1 MTNDI
6 IIEESETIR
15 RDLAQIFDR
24 VSVTVNLQGVRTP
37 GQLRKLMMH
46 RIVQEKIRAKRAK
59 IKVIR
64 DYMGYCA
71 EQDAKLVDNG
81 FPNIVINEANRHPK
95 GLIYQTLL
103 YGRDEAIRRIQAQ
116 KRAEV
121 RAKLGFKIKRG
132 KSY

>member
-1 MTNDI
+1 MTGDI
-6 IIEESETIR
+6 IIVESETIR

-24 VSVTVNLQGVRTP
+24 VSVAINLQGIRTA

-64 DYMGYCA
+64 DYMSYCA

-81 FPNIVINEANRHPK
+81 FPNIVINEANRNPK

-103 YGRDEAIRRIQAQ
+103 YGRDDAIKRIQAQ

-121 RAKLGFKIKRG
+121 RAKLGFRIKGG
-132 KSY
+132 K